1 MVNLGDRLKKS
12 RNNIHL
18 TQNQVAE
25 RIGKTKAAISS
36 YELNVREP
44 DLTTLMKLAAL
55 YKVSVDS
62 LLGLE
67 KGEYLEVSG
76 LSPKQISIIQSIIDS
91 YRER

>member
-36 YELNVREP
+36 YELNIREP

>member
-36 YELNVREP
+36 YELNIREP

-67 KGEYLEVSG
+67 KGEYLEASG

>member
-55 YKVSVDS
+55 YKVSVDF